1 MPLTNIKPFI
11 CRAANSSS
19 VVVKLQQIAV
29 TSIKDTDCRNAE
41 WFTACNTEFTV
52 DNWGLMDG
60 HLRMTGAQIIDVVS
74 WAICCEEYESSIP
87 SGTRIK
93 RLTLSK
99 Q

>member
-1 MPLTNIKPFI
+1 MHLTNIKPFI
-11 CRAANSSS
+11 CRAAKSSS

-52 DNWGLMDG
+52 DNWSLVDG
-60 HLRMTGAQIIDVVS
+60 HFRMTGAQIIDVVS
-74 WAICCEEYESSIP
+74 WAICGEEDESSVPP
-87 SGTRIK
+87 STRIK

>member
-19 VVVKLQQIAV
+19 VIVKLQQITV

-41 WFTACNTEFTV
+41 WFTTSNSEFTV

-60 HLRMTGAQIIDVVS
+60 HLRVTGAQIIDVVTWS
-74 WAICCEEYESSIP
+74 IRSEENESSVP